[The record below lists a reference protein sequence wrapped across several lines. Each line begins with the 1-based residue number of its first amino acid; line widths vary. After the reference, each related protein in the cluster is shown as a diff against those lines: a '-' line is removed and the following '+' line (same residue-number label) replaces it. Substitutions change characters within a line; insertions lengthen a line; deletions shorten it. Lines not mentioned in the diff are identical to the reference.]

1 MIIREMNA
9 MRFAR
14 AEYVYADVLVCM
26 QNGLAIEI
34 HCAILR
40 ESRLLNLIIWHQ
52 NDLTW
57 TNLGI

>member
-1 MIIREMNA
+1 MIIRETNA

-26 QNGLAIEI
+26 QNGLAI

-57 TNLGI
+57 IDLGI

>member
-1 MIIREMNA
+1 MIIKEMNA

-40 ESRLLNLIIWHQ
+40 GSRILNLIIWHQ
-52 NDLTW
+52 NDL
-57 TNLGI
+57 I

>member
-14 AEYVYADVLVCM
+14 AEYVYADVLACM

-34 HCAILR
+34 RCAILR
-40 ESRLLNLIIWHQ
+40 ESRLLILIIWHQ
-52 NDLTW
+52 NDLIW
-57 TNLGI
+57 IDLGI